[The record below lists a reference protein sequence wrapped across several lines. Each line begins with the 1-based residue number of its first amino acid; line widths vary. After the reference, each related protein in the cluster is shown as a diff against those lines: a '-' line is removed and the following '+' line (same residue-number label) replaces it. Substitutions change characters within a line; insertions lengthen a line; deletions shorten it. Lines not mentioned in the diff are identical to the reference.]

1 MNLAAPVLSAADV
14 FARVRLLRSP
24 GIGPVSYFQ
33 LLRRFGSAAA
43 ALDALPDLAARGGA
57 RYRPVPAERIEAEIA
72 RLHAAGGQY
81 LFHDSPAYPRLLAAL
96 ETPPPVLTWR
106 GDLALLGQG
115 AVALVGARNASAG
128 ACRLAR
134 DYGAALAARGYA
146 VVSGLARGIDAAAH
160 RGALAAMGHGGGTI
174 GVIASGIDVTYPP
187 DHLALQE
194 EVATRGLLLAEMPP
208 GTEPLARHF
217 PFRNRII
224 AGLAAGTVVVEAA
237 PRSGS
242 LITARLAAEAGREVM
257 AVPGSPLDSR
267 SRGCNELIRDGA
279 VLVQSADDITELL
292 ERFEGPRGRS
302 GQLVLREA
310 PWSAADGEE
319 TGFDFAPGAED
330 ASPDIAQ
337 LLGTAP
343 VATDELIRQ
352 SGASAGAVH
361 MALIEL
367 ELAGRLIRHAG
378 GRVSLAQG

>member
-1 MNLAAPVLSAADV
+1 MD
-14 FARVRLLRSP
+14 R
-24 GIGPVSYFQ
+24 
-33 LLRRFGSAAA
+33 
-43 ALDALPDLAARGGA
+43 
-57 RYRPVPAERIEAEIA
+57 
-72 RLHAAGGQY
+72 
-81 LFHDSPAYPRLLAAL
+81 
-96 ETPPPVLTWR
+96 
-106 GDLALLGQG
+106 
-115 AVALVGARNASAG
+115 
-128 ACRLAR
+128 
-134 DYGAALAARGYA
+134 
-146 VVSGLARGIDAAAH
+146 
-160 RGALAAMGHGGGTI
+160 GGGTI

-187 DHLALQE
+187 EHAELQE
-194 EVATRGLLLAEMPP
+194 AVAQRGLLLAEMPP

-279 VLVQSADDITELL
+279 ILVQSADDISELL
-292 ERFEGPRGRS
+292 ERFEGPQGRS
-302 GQLVLREA
+302 GRLLLREA
-310 PWSAADGEE
+310 PWGGMEADEPVFGLDEG
-319 TGFDFAPGAED
+319 TDDTPA
-330 ASPDIAQ
+330 DIAH

-352 SGASAGAVH
+352 SGASAGAVQ

-378 GRVSLAQG
+378 GRVSLA

>member
-1 MNLAAPVLSAADV
+1 MTFRGPELPASDV
-14 FARVRLLRSP
+14 FARIRLLRSP

-33 LLRRFGSAAA
+33 LLRRFGSAAS

-57 RYRPVPAERIEAEIA
+57 RYRPVSTERIEAEIA
-72 RLHAAGGQY
+72 RLHAVGGQY

-134 DYGAALAARGYA
+134 DYAAALSARGYA

-160 RGALAAMGHGGGTI
+160 RGALAAMERGGGTI

-267 SRGCNELIRDGA
+267 SRGCNDLIRDGA
-279 VLVQSADDITELL
+279 ILVQSADDICELL
-292 ERFEGPRGRS
+292 ERFEGPHSRS
-302 GQLVLREA
+302 GRLLLREA
-310 PWSAADGEE
+310 PWNAPEAEE
-319 TGFDFAPGAED
+319 PGFDIPAETDD
-330 ASPDIAQ
+330 ASADIAQ

-378 GRVSLAQG
+378 GRVSLAHG

>member
-1 MNLAAPVLSAADV
+1 MTLSQSDQ
-14 FARVRLLRSP
+14 FARIRLLRSP

-33 LLRRFGSAAA
+33 LLRRFGDAAA
-43 ALDALPDLAARGGA
+43 ALDALPDLAARGGG
-57 RYRPVPAERIEAEIA
+57 RYRAVPPERIEAE
-72 RLHAAGGQY
+72 LAGMHKAGAQY
-81 LFHDSPAYPRLLAAL
+81 LFHDAPAYPRLLAAL
-96 ETPPPVLTWR
+96 ETPPPVLTWL

-134 DYGAALAARGYA
+134 EYAAALAARGYA

-160 RGALAAMGHGGGTI
+160 RGALAGMGQGGGTI

-187 DHLALQE
+187 EHAALQE
-194 EVATRGLLLAEMPP
+194 EVAERGLLLAEMPP

-242 LITARLAAEAGREVM
+242 LITARLAGEAGREVM

-267 SRGCNELIRDGA
+267 SRGCNDLIREGA
-279 VLVQSADDITELL
+279 VLVQSVDDITELL
-292 ERFEGPRGRS
+292 ERFAGPDRKTGPKTLREPIWSGLPDEGPQGRF
-302 GQLVLREA
+302 
-310 PWSAADGEE
+310 ADH
-319 TGFDFAPGAED
+319 ED
-330 ASPDIAQ
+330 SPVAVAS

-343 VATDELIRQ
+343 VGIDELIRQ
-352 SGASAGAVH
+352 SGASTGAVQ
-361 MALIEL
+361 MALLEL
-367 ELAGRLIRHAG
+367 ELAGRLVRHAG
-378 GRVSLAQG
+378 GRVSLTDA

>member
-1 MNLAAPVLSAADV
+1 MNLAASQMAEGDI
-14 FARVRLLRSP
+14 FARIRLLRSP

-33 LLRRFGSAAA
+33 LLRRFGHAAA
-43 ALDALPDLAARGGA
+43 ALEALPELAARGGA
-57 RYRPVPAERIEAEIA
+57 RYRPVPADRIEAEMD
-72 RLHAAGGQY
+72 RLGAAGGAY

-96 ETPPPVLTWR
+96 ETPPPVLTYR

-134 DYGAALAARGYA
+134 EYGAALAARGYA

-160 RGALAAMGHGGGTI
+160 RGALAAMSDGGGTI

-187 DHLALQE
+187 EHAKLQE
-194 EVATRGLLLAEMPP
+194 DIARRGLLIAEMPP

-279 VLVQSADDITELL
+279 VLVQSADDIAELL
-292 ERFEGPRGRS
+292 ERFEGPQGRA
-302 GQLVLREA
+302 GRLDLRE
-310 PWSAADGEE
+310 PGWAALDED
-319 TGFDFAPGAED
+319 TASIAGAVTD
-330 ASPDIAQ
+330 DSPVDIAH
-337 LLGTAP
+337 LLGSAP

-352 SGASAGAVH
+352 SGASAGAVQ

-367 ELAGRLIRHAG
+367 ELAGRLVRHAG
-378 GRVSLAQG
+378 GRVSLV

>member
-1 MNLAAPVLSAADV
+1 MNRPQADV
-14 FARVRLLRSP
+14 FARIRLLRSP

-33 LLRRFGSAAA
+33 LLRRFGDAAA
-43 ALDALPDLAARGGA
+43 ALEALPDLAARGGA
-57 RYRPVPAERIEAEIA
+57 RYRPVPAQRIEAEIE
-72 RLHAAGGQY
+72 RLHKAGAQY
-81 LFHDSPAYPRLLAAL
+81 LFHDDPAYPRLLSAL
-96 ETPPPVLTWR
+96 ETPPPVFTWR

-160 RGALAAMGHGGGTI
+160 RGALAAMGHGGGTVA
-174 GVIASGIDVTYPP
+174 VIASGIDVTYPP
-187 DHLALQE
+187 EHAALQE
-194 EVATRGLLLAEMPP
+194 EIAVRGLLIAEMPP
-208 GTEPLARHF
+208 GTEPQARHF

-267 SRGCNELIRDGA
+267 SRGCNGLIRDGA
-279 VLVQSADDITELL
+279 VLVQSAEDIAELL
-292 ERFEGPRGRS
+292 ERFDGPRG
-302 GQLVLREA
+302 LKLREPIWA
-310 PWSAADGEE
+310 GMDEEADGL
-319 TGFDFAPGAED
+319 AAEMPED
-330 ASPDIAQ
+330 GSPAEVAH

-343 VATDELIRQ
+343 VAIDELIRQ
-352 SGASAGAVH
+352 SGASAGAVQ

-367 ELAGRLIRHAG
+367 ELAGRLVRHAG
-378 GRVSLAQG
+378 GRVSLGQS

>member
-1 MNLAAPVLSAADV
+1 MNLKPADE
-14 FARVRLLRSP
+14 FARIRLLRSP

-33 LLRRFGSAAA
+33 LLRRFGDAAS
-43 ALDALPDLAARGGA
+43 ALDALPDLAARGGGK
-57 RYRPVPAERIEAEIA
+57 YRPVPIERIEAEIE
-72 RLHAAGGQY
+72 RLHKAGAQY
-81 LFHDSPAYPRLLAAL
+81 LFHDAPAYPRLLAAL

-134 DYGAALAARGYA
+134 EYAAALASRGLA

-160 RGALAAMGHGGGTI
+160 KGALAGMGHGGGTI

-187 DHLALQE
+187 EHAALQE
-194 EVATRGLLLAEMPP
+194 EVAARGLLLAEMPP

-279 VLVQSADDITELL
+279 VLVQSADDIAELL
-292 ERFEGPRGRS
+292 ERFDGPNGQSRRKSLREPIWSGLEDEGPDVRD
-302 GQLVLREA
+302 A
-310 PWSAADGEE
+310 PAQDSALEI
-319 TGFDFAPGAED
+319 TH
-330 ASPDIAQ
+330 

-343 VATDELIRQ
+343 VGTDELIRQ
-352 SGASAGAVH
+352 SGASSGAVQ
-361 MALIEL
+361 MALLEL
-367 ELAGRLIRHAG
+367 ELAGRLQRHAG
-378 GRVSLAQG
+378 GRVSLTAG